1 MSGGLPRAPLRW
13 RQPDVTRGVTAP
25 LVPVIPTY
33 LRLQGI
39 ALDYKARERIRKK
52 VRTRFAKF
60 SAAIERISVRVED
73 LNGPRG
79 GVDQLCR
86 IKVVLSRFPS
96 VVLERRGTTLEEAVD
111 GAIDGAVRTVRRQ
124 LQRRRMRPLKGRKV
138 P

>member
-1 MSGGLPRAPLRW
+1 M
-13 RQPDVTRGVTAP
+13 TRGVAAP
-25 LVPVIPTY
+25 RVPVIPTY
-33 LRLQGI
+33 LRLQGV
-39 ALDYKARERIRKK
+39 ALEDKTRDRIRTK

-73 LNGPRG
+73 VNGPRG

-96 VVLERRGTTLEEAVD
+96 VVLERRGTTLEESVD

-124 LQRRRMRPLKGRKV
+124 LQRRRMRPLRGRRAR
-138 P
+138 

>member
-1 MSGGLPRAPLRW
+1 M
-13 RQPDVTRGVTAP
+13 TRGVAAS

-33 LRLQGI
+33 LRLQGV
-39 ALDYKARERIRKK
+39 ALEDKARERIRKK

-60 SAAIERISVRVED
+60 AATIERVSVRVED
-73 LNGPRG
+73 VNGPRG